1 MPDPEG
7 DDQVSR
13 IFRHDPIDFRSLP
26 PAIRAL
32 MIANVIGFLVGLM
45 VPDMHNLFGLV
56 PQQVLFQ
63 RWIWQPLTYLFLHGN
78 IWHLVFNLFALW
90 MFGMPVESQWG
101 ERDFLKYYFLC
112 GLGAAAAHL
121 ALAPHSSI
129 PVIGASGAVYGL
141 LVAFAMLYPDAVV
154 YLYFL
159 IPIKAAH
166 MALLF
171 GAIEFFAGATGSTP
185 GVARFAHLGGML
197 TGYLYIRWWWV
208 AKIQLKALWRRATS
222 AEPED
227 EPAPRPVPRRSV
239 KPAKPAADAEMIEVD
254 RILDK
259 ILSDG
264 LESLS
269 EDERGVMHRYS
280 ERNKP
285 S

>member
-1 MPDPEG
+1 M
-7 DDQVSR
+7 SR
-13 IFRHDPIDFRSLP
+13 IFRHDPINFRSLP
-26 PAIRAL
+26 PAIRGL
-32 MIANVIGFLVGLM
+32 MIANVVGFIVGLI

-56 PQQVLFQ
+56 PQQVIFQ
-63 RWIWQPLTYLFLHGN
+63 RWIWQPVTYLFLHGN

-90 MFGMPVESQWG
+90 MFGMPVEAQWG

-121 ALAPHSSI
+121 AMGPHSTI

-166 MALLF
+166 MAILF

-227 EPAPRPVPRRSV
+227 EPAPRPVARRA
-239 KPAKPAADAEMIEVD
+239 AKPKAPAPDSDMAEVD

-264 LESLS
+264 LESLTD
-269 EDERGVMHRYS
+269 DERGIMHRYS
-280 ERNKP
+280 ERNRP
-285 S
+285 H

>member
-1 MPDPEG
+1 
-7 DDQVSR
+7 VTR
-13 IFRHDPIDFRSLP
+13 VFRHDPVDFRGMPS
-26 PAIRAL
+26 AIRAL
-32 MIANVIGFLVGLM
+32 MIANVVGFLAGM
-45 VPDMHNLFGLV
+45 IVPDLHNLFGLV
-56 PQQVLFQ
+56 PQQTLFH
-63 RWIWQPLTYLFLHGN
+63 RWIWQPVTYLFLHGN
-78 IWHLVFNLFALW
+78 LWHLIFNLFALW

-121 ALAPHSSI
+121 ALAPHSAI
-129 PVIGASGAVYGL
+129 PVIGASGSVYGL

-208 AKIQLKALWRRATS
+208 AKIQLKALWRRASS
-222 AEPED
+222 AEPDD
-227 EPAPRPVPRRSV
+227 EPAPRPVPRRA
-239 KPAKPAADAEMIEVD
+239 AKPKAPAPGADMAEVD

-264 LESLS
+264 LGSLT
-269 EDERGVMHRYS
+269 DEEKGIMHRYS

>member
-1 MPDPEG
+1 MT
-7 DDQVSR
+7 R
-13 IFRHDPIDFRSLP
+13 IFRHDPVDFRNLP
-26 PAIRAL
+26 PAIRIL
-32 MIANVIGFLVGLM
+32 MIANVVGFLAGLV
-45 VPDMHNLFGLV
+45 VPDLHNLFGLV

-63 RWIWQPLTYLFLHGN
+63 RWVWQPVTYLFLHGN
-78 IWHLVFNLFALW
+78 LWHLVFNLFALW
-90 MFGMPVESQWG
+90 MFGMPVEAQWG

-112 GLGAAAAHL
+112 GLGAAVAHL
-121 ALAPHSSI
+121 ALAPHSGI

-208 AKIQLKALWRRATS
+208 AKIQLKALWRRARS

-227 EPAPRPVPRRSV
+227 EPAPRPVPRRAS
-239 KPAKPAADAEMIEVD
+239 KPKAASPDADMAEVD

-264 LESLS
+264 LESLTD
-269 EDERGVMHRYS
+269 EERGIMHRYS
-280 ERNKP
+280 ERNKL

>member
-1 MPDPEG
+1 MTR
-7 DDQVSR
+7 V
-13 IFRHDPIDFRSLP
+13 FRHDPVDFRNLP
-26 PAIRAL
+26 PAIRIL
-32 MIANVIGFLVGLM
+32 MIANVVGFLAGLV
-45 VPDMHNLFGLV
+45 VPDLHNLFGLV

-63 RWIWQPLTYLFLHGN
+63 RWVWQPVTYLFLHGN
-78 IWHLVFNLFALW
+78 LWHLIFNLFALW
-90 MFGMPVESQWG
+90 MFGMPVEAQWG

-121 ALAPHSSI
+121 ALAPHSGI

-208 AKIQLKALWRRATS
+208 AKIQLKALWRRARS

-227 EPAPRPVPRRSV
+227 EPAPRPVPRRA
-239 KPAKPAADAEMIEVD
+239 AKPKAASPDADMA
-254 RILDK
+254 
-259 ILSDG
+259 
-264 LESLS
+264 
-269 EDERGVMHRYS
+269 
-280 ERNKP
+280 
-285 S
+285 

>member
-1 MPDPEG
+1 
-7 DDQVSR
+7 VTR
-13 IFRHDPIDFRSLP
+13 IFRHDPVDFRSLP
-26 PAIRAL
+26 PAIRLL
-32 MIANVIGFLVGLM
+32 MIANVVGFLIGLV

-56 PQQVLFQ
+56 PQQVLFH
-63 RWIWQPLTYLFLHGN
+63 RWIWQPITYLFLHGN
-78 IWHLVFNLFALW
+78 LWHLFFNLFALW
-90 MFGMPVESQWG
+90 MFGMPVEAQWG

-121 ALAPHSSI
+121 ALAPHSGI
-129 PVIGASGAVYGL
+129 PVIGASGSVYGL

-208 AKIQLKALWRRATS
+208 AKIQLKALWRRAS
-222 AEPED
+222 RAEPED
-227 EPAPRPVPRRSV
+227 EPAPRPIPRRAS
-239 KPAKPAADAEMIEVD
+239 KPKAAPAPADDMAEVD

-264 LESLS
+264 LESLTD
-269 EDERGVMHRYS
+269 EERGIMHKYS
-280 ERNKP
+280 ERNKL